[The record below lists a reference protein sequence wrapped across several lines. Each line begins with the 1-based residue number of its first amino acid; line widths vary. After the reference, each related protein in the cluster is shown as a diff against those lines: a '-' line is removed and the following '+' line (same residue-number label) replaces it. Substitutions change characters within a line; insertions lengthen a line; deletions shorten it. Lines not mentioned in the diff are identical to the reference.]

1 MLNTLYCLF
10 VEFITNIITL
20 GFVAVFACVAVFA
33 IAFLIDTVRIGKE
46 LKEEGA
52 DDGQADN

>member
-1 MLNTLYCLF
+1 MLNTLYCMF

-33 IAFLIDTVRIGKE
+33 IAFLIDTLRIGKE
-46 LKEEGA
+46 LKEEGNVNE
-52 DDGQADN
+52 QADN

>member
-20 GFVAVFACVAVFA
+20 GFIAVFACVAVFA